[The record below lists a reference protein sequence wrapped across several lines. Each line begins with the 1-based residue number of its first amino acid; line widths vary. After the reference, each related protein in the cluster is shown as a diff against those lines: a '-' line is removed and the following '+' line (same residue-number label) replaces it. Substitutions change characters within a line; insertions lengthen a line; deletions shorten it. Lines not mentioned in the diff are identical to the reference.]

1 MLPKAVVL
9 NAYEI
14 FEEILESALLETDAI
29 LVNLK
34 AEENLLQMRI
44 TVSWPGGSFD
54 PQRLQALAKEA
65 GMNLSAQAEE
75 DTLYITLDLPA
86 GGQES

>member
-1 MLPKAVVL
+1 
-9 NAYEI
+9 
-14 FEEILESALLETDAI
+14 
-29 LVNLK
+29 
-34 AEENLLQMRI
+34 MRI
-44 TVSWPGGSFD
+44 TVSWPGDSFD

-75 DTLYITLDLPA
+75 DTQYITLDLPA